1 MAQRFV
7 IESSPP
13 SSPEPATPE
22 KKKTQQDADFSFG
35 NQSTSTTPAGPPPRS
50 SMASFASSPSTKESS
65 KSQFKSL
72 ASGPAARVGSSN
84 LFGSVDQ
91 SRSSY
96 SRLTRGRGMQP
107 SRLSNQLSFDD
118 EPIDQRS
125 EVQYEEDIAHLRS
138 NLFRPS
144 VAQSSNRNDSDDD
157 TELEVE
163 RFINDDLEVEAE
175 NQDDSESEEASQAE
189 SEDMDLFLNMRHD
202 DRPYGKA
209 PIGEESEDLL
219 MFKTPSATHRILEE
233 AEDIFY
239 RSTARLGV
247 LTRSQGFQ
255 FATFARNIYAEQEPA
270 RVTESSELILQTEN
284 LVYRLYEEGIGVEDD
299 AERLDSSLG
308 KVSKLVQLW
317 NDHVNCLPQPE
328 GEDFASIGPSSRAE
342 PFEKAS
348 FIANLV
354 LRMHHTR
361 IYSDPGNPKAPPLPE
376 VLLDWIQV
384 NHNLDPNQIKDVS
397 RHKPSPACHVT
408 FWQTLRCALLRGKVS
423 DVVQLLRDACWE
435 NVRVG
440 SQGGEAYSGQA
451 LENIRRFVG
460 AACDVLEQCPGTRK
474 DWDIWNSGW
483 TLFRVQARGALD
495 KLTIFAEGEASSSI
509 GRKSQS
515 MSTMARKASSQI
527 PWDVYENLQ
536 SIYGIVL
543 GKQSAILDTAQDW
556 VEATIGLFTWLDDD
570 SSRQRHGLSQSLGF
584 GSSSSFSQSTDYLD
598 RLASVF
604 HRVLASNLTP
614 NVMHPVEVAIASAFE
629 GNVEAVIG
637 CLRTWSL
644 PVAASVAEIAALGHW
659 LPKPQPAKPLPTDTL
674 SMEDLEL
681 LGVMPPTVDE
691 VEGIKDTTLIVYA
704 RELAGIEYLRA
715 DKYGWELAIQ
725 ILGRMD
731 SATRSEQVIGEL
743 LRDLLATLTE
753 DSSVMVDKMWRLLN
767 ELGMLVFASET
778 ALTYAEILAKS
789 SHRYGDALWYFALAR
804 RVEKVR
810 DILNLLMSYSL
821 LRSAAYP
828 VEDDLDQGLKNLLY
842 KRTETLEQR
851 AKQDLDA
858 AQLLGRML
866 SGYATLR
873 KFYELRER
881 VNGEEKCRAKAMGLR
896 RKAAQALV
904 IVISSSADSIR
915 GGIYD
920 ATREAVVSEDF
931 LLALLGEATVFVN
944 QSPIMVSLEEIGV
957 LLRAIE
963 DLETVGSTIY
973 DVCDEFFALVL
984 GSGQGLKGSTPLD
997 LMTRSTNSLGS
1008 SSYIMSGSSMLASR
1022 LQEAIGP
1029 GGKIERGWDWRKRLT
1044 AKTKGAEVLRK
1055 MRLGLAKDLAG
1066 LWLDEAD
1073 GVAIF

>member
-1 MAQRFV
+1 MAHRFV
-7 IESSPP
+7 LESSPP

-22 KKKTQQDADFSFG
+22 RKTQHDADFSFG
-35 NQSTSTTPAGPPPRS
+35 NQSASTTPAGPPPRS
-50 SMASFASSPSTKESS
+50 SMASFASSRNTEGSS
-65 KSQFKSL
+65 KPQFKSL
-72 ASGPAARVGSSN
+72 TSGATTRTGSSN

-91 SRSSY
+91 SRSS
-96 SRLTRGRGMQP
+96 
-107 SRLSNQLSFDD
+107 FDD
-118 EPIDQRS
+118 EPIDQSSGER
-125 EVQYEEDIAHLRS
+125 YEEDLPPFRS
-138 NLFRPS
+138 NLFRTS
-144 VAQSSNRNDSDDD
+144 GRQLSNKNESDDD

-163 RFINDDLEVEAE
+163 RFINDDLEVEADNE
-175 NQDDSESEEASQAE
+175 DDSESEEASDDE
-189 SEDMDLFLNMRHD
+189 SEDVDVFLNMRHD

-233 AEDIFY
+233 AEDIFH
-239 RSTARLGV
+239 RSTTRLGV

-255 FATFARNIYAEQEPA
+255 FATFARNIYSEQEPA
-270 RVTESSELILQTEN
+270 RVTESPELILKTEN
-284 LVYRLYEEGIGVEDD
+284 LVYCLYEEGIGVEDN
-299 AERLDSSLG
+299 AERLDASLG
-308 KVSKLVQLW
+308 KVSRLVQLW
-317 NDHVNCLPQPE
+317 NDYVGCLPQPE
-328 GEDFASIGPSSRAE
+328 GEDFASIGPSFRAE
-342 PFEKAS
+342 PFEKAAY
-348 FIANLV
+348 IANLV

-361 IYSDPGNPKAPPLPE
+361 FSDDPGNDKAPPLPE
-376 VLLDWIQV
+376 ILLDWLQV
-384 NHNLDPNQIKDVS
+384 SHNLYPNQTNDIS
-397 RHKPSPACHVT
+397 RYKPSPACHVM

-423 DVVQLLRDACWE
+423 DVVQLLRNACWE

-440 SQGGEAYSGQA
+440 SQGDEAYSGQA

-460 AACDVLEQCPGTRK
+460 AACDVLKQCPGIRC
-474 DWDIWNSGW
+474 DWDIWNRSW
-483 TLFRVQARGALD
+483 TLFRVQARGALE

-543 GKQSAILDTAQDW
+543 GKQNAILDTAQDW
-556 VEATIGLFTWLDDD
+556 CEATIGLFAWLDDD
-570 SSRQRHGLSQSLGF
+570 SPRQKHGLSQSLGF
-584 GSSSSFSQSTDYLD
+584 GASSGFSYSTDYLD
-598 RLASVF
+598 RLASAF
-604 HRVLASNLTP
+604 HRVLTSDLSP
-614 NVMHPVEVAIASAFE
+614 NILNPVEVAIASAFE
-629 GNVEAVIG
+629 GNVEAVVG

-659 LPKPQPAKPLPTDTL
+659 LPPPQPAKPLPTDTL
-674 SMEDLEL
+674 GMEDLEL
-681 LGVMPPTVDE
+681 LGVLPPTVDE

-704 RELAGIEYLRA
+704 RELAGIEHLSA

-743 LRDLLATLTE
+743 LRDLLDTLTE
-753 DSSVMVDKMWRLLN
+753 NSSATVDKMWRLLN
-767 ELGMLVFASET
+767 DLGMLVFASET
-778 ALTYAEILAKS
+778 ALTYAEILVNN
-789 SHRYGDALWYFALAR
+789 SHRFGDALWYFALAHR
-804 RVEKVR
+804 AERVR

-828 VEDDLDQGLKNLLY
+828 AEDDLDQGLKSLLY

-881 VNGEEKCRAKAMGLR
+881 VKGEEKCHVKAMALK

-920 ATREAVVSEDF
+920 ETREAVVCEDF

-944 QSPIMVSLEEIGV
+944 QSPTMVSLEEIGI
-957 LLRAIE
+957 LIRAIE
-963 DLETVGSTIY
+963 DVQTVGSTIY

-984 GSGQGLKGSTPLD
+984 GSAQGLKGSTPAD

-1022 LQEAIGP
+1022 LQGTLGSGA
-1029 GGKIERGWDWRKRLT
+1029 KIERGWDWRRGLM
-1044 AKTKGAEVLRK
+1044 ASTKGADVLRR
-1055 MRLGLAKDLAG
+1055 MRLGLAKDLAA